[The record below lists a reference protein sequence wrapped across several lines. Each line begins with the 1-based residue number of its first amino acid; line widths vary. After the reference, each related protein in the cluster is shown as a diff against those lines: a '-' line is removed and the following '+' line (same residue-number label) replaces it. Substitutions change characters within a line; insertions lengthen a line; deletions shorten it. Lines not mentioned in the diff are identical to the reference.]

1 MDFGDPPIFKKTPNG
16 WRSLPALFH
25 QETYRVLRFSEAAEA
40 LALHLRLP
48 PPIPMVH
55 HPFFLFN
62 YPFYGY
68 CITHFQTP
76 SNIPGTVLVKTTFF

>member
-40 LALHLRLP
+40 LALHLFGFDRLAA
-48 PPIPMVH
+48 
-55 HPFFLFN
+55 HP
-62 YPFYGY
+62 
-68 CITHFQTP
+68 
-76 SNIPGTVLVKTTFF
+76 